1 MNALEMLLWPSRSH
15 AAFVLV
21 RTSSCRSRT
30 VKHLFGIVSG
40 AIACTVCVN
49 VSGLFVGPLDPWPCL
64 DTRTV
69 VLTSWFSL

>member
-1 MNALEMLLWPSRSH
+1 
-15 AAFVLV
+15 
-21 RTSSCRSRT
+21 
-30 VKHLFGIVSG
+30 VSG

-49 VSGLFVGPLDPWPCL
+49 VSGLFVGHLDPWPCL